1 MANLL
6 TLQLASR
13 RPDIKRA
20 HEGCVWRDLDGT
32 VCGRSLIAGGQ
43 RWLDWFDVGLLAFN
57 DRSPVVKVW
66 PVPGMTLEMARAEF
80 DRMLRPIV
88 LQALGWQALH
98 AGAALTSEGALLF
111 CGRSGAGKST
121 TAYALGQMGWT
132 QLADDQVVWR
142 LDDGR
147 PKVQALPFQP
157 RLRPLSS
164 AHLAAQASG
173 RSPWPTSQGL
183 IPMAAIYLLE
193 QRSHGTTAVS
203 IARVP
208 PAQAF
213 SALLP
218 HAHCFDL
225 SDVEATRLFTDD
237 YLTLASEVPV
247 FSVRYSPDL
256 DRLPELLH
264 TIVSAADITSGDAL
278 FV

>member
-1 MANLL
+1 MNLL
-6 TLQLASR
+6 TLQLASK
-13 RPDIKRA
+13 RPDISRA
-20 HEGCVWRDLDGT
+20 REGCVWRDLDGS
-32 VCGRSLIAGGQ
+32 VCGRSLIAGHD
-43 RWLDWFDVGLLAFN
+43 RWLDWYDVGLLAFN

-66 PVPGMTLEMARAEF
+66 PVRGMTIESARAEF

-132 QLADDQVVWR
+132 QLADDQVVWQ
-142 LDDGR
+142 LHDGR
-147 PKVQALPFQP
+147 PKVQALPFKP
-157 RLRPLSS
+157 RLRPLSHARFGDKTS
-164 AHLAAQASG
+164 P

-193 QRSHGTTAVS
+193 QRTDGAPVS
-203 IARVP
+203 ISRVA

-225 SDVEATRLFTDD
+225 SDVDATRVFTDD

-247 FSVRYSPDL
+247 FKVRYTPDL

-264 TIVSAADITSGDAL
+264 TIVSAADIASGDAL

>member
-1 MANLL
+1 VNLL
-6 TLQLASR
+6 TLQLASKP
-13 RPDIKRA
+13 PDIRRA
-20 HEGCVWRDLDGT
+20 REGCVWRDLDGS
-32 VCGRSLIAGGQ
+32 VCGRSLIAGHD
-43 RWLDWFDVGLLAFN
+43 RWLDWYDVGLLAFN
-57 DRSPVVKVW
+57 DRSPVVRVW
-66 PVPGMTLEMARAEF
+66 PVRGMTLESARAEF

-132 QLADDQVVWR
+132 QLADDQVVWQ
-142 LDDGR
+142 LHDGR
-147 PKVQALPFQP
+147 PKVQALPFKP
-157 RLRPLSS
+157 RLRPLSHARLGDKTS
-164 AHLAAQASG
+164 P

-193 QRSHGTTAVS
+193 QRTDGAPVS
-203 IARVP
+203 ISRVA

-225 SDVEATRLFTDD
+225 SDVDATRVFTDD

-247 FSVRYSPDL
+247 FKVRYAPDL

-264 TIVSAADITSGDAL
+264 TIVSAADIASGDAL

>member
-1 MANLL
+1 VNLL
-6 TLQLASR
+6 TLQLASK
-13 RPDIKRA
+13 RPDISRA
-20 HEGCVWRDLDGT
+20 REGCVWRDLDGS
-32 VCGRSLIAGGQ
+32 VCGRSLIAGHD
-43 RWLDWFDVGLLAFN
+43 RWLDWYDVGLLAFN

-66 PVPGMTLEMARAEF
+66 PVRGMTLESARAEF

-132 QLADDQVVWR
+132 QLADDQVVWQ
-142 LDDGR
+142 LHDGR
-147 PKVQALPFQP
+147 PKVQALPFKP
-157 RLRPLSS
+157 RLRPVSHARFGDKTS
-164 AHLAAQASG
+164 P

-193 QRSHGTTAVS
+193 QRTDGAPVS
-203 IARVP
+203 ISRVA

-225 SDVEATRLFTDD
+225 SDVDATRVFTDD

-247 FSVRYSPDL
+247 FKVRYTPDL

-264 TIVSAADITSGDAL
+264 TIVSAADIASGDAL

>member
-1 MANLL
+1 MNLL
-6 TLQLASR
+6 TLQLASK
-13 RPDIKRA
+13 RPDISRA
-20 HEGCVWRDLDGT
+20 REGCVWRDLDGS
-32 VCGRSLIAGGQ
+32 VCGRSLIAGHD
-43 RWLDWFDVGLLAFN
+43 RWLDWYDVGLLAFN
-57 DRSPVVKVW
+57 DRSPVVRVW
-66 PVPGMTLEMARAEF
+66 PVRGITLDSVRAEF

-98 AGAALTSEGALLF
+98 ASAALTSEGALLF

-132 QLADDQVVWR
+132 QVADDQVVWQ
-142 LDDGR
+142 LHDGR
-147 PKVQALPFQP
+147 PKVQPLPFKP
-157 RLRPLSS
+157 RLRPLSH
-164 AHLAAQASG
+164 ARLGDKASP

-193 QRSHGTTAVS
+193 QRTDGAPVS
-203 IARVP
+203 ISRVA

-225 SDVEATRLFTDD
+225 SDVDATRVFTDD

-247 FSVRYSPDL
+247 FKVRYAPDL

-264 TIVSAADITSGDAL
+264 TIVSAADIASGDAL

>member
-1 MANLL
+1 VNLL
-6 TLQLASR
+6 TLQLASK
-13 RPDIKRA
+13 RPDISRA
-20 HEGCVWRDLDGT
+20 REGCVWRDLDGS
-32 VCGRSLIAGGQ
+32 VCGRSLIAGHD
-43 RWLDWFDVGLLAFN
+43 RWLDWYDVGLLAFN

-66 PVPGMTLEMARAEF
+66 PVRGMTLESARAEF

-132 QLADDQVVWR
+132 QLADDQVVWQ
-142 LDDGR
+142 LHDGR

-157 RLRPLSS
+157 RLRPLSH
-164 AHLAAQASG
+164 AHLGDKSSP

-193 QRSHGTTAVS
+193 QRTGGAPVS
-203 IARVP
+203 ISRVA

-225 SDVEATRLFTDD
+225 SDVEATRVFTDD

-247 FSVRYSPDL
+247 FKVRYAPDL

-264 TIVSAADITSGDAL
+264 TIVSAADIASGDAL

>member
-1 MANLL
+1 VNLL
-6 TLQLASR
+6 TLQLASK
-13 RPDIKRA
+13 RPDISRA
-20 HEGCVWRDLDGT
+20 HEGCVWRDLDGS
-32 VCGRSLIAGGQ
+32 VCGRSLIAGHD
-43 RWLDWFDVGLLAFN
+43 RWLDWYDVGLLAFN

-66 PVPGMTLEMARAEF
+66 PVRGMTLESARAEF

-132 QLADDQVVWR
+132 QLADDQVVWQ
-142 LDDGR
+142 LHDGR

-157 RLRPLSS
+157 RLRPLSH
-164 AHLAAQASG
+164 AHLGDKSSP

-193 QRSHGTTAVS
+193 QRTGGAPVS
-203 IARVP
+203 ISRVA

-225 SDVEATRLFTDD
+225 SDVEATRVFTDD

-247 FSVRYSPDL
+247 FKVRYAPDL

-264 TIVSAADITSGDAL
+264 TIVSAADIASGDAL

>member
-1 MANLL
+1 MTQL

-13 RPDIKRA
+13 RPDVSRA
-20 HEGCVWRDLDGT
+20 REGCVWRDLDGS

-43 RWLDWFDVGLLAFN
+43 RWLDWFEVGVLAFN

-66 PVPGMTLEMARAEF
+66 PVNGVTLESARLEF

-98 AGAALTSEGALLF
+98 ASAALTSEGALLF

-142 LDDGR
+142 LHDGR
-147 PKVQALPFQP
+147 PKVQSLPFTP
-157 RLRPLSS
+157 RLRPLSE
-164 AHLAAQASG
+164 ARLAESG
-173 RSPWPTSQGL
+173 GSKSPWPKTQGL
-183 IPMAAIYLLE
+183 IPIAAIYLLD
-193 QRSHGTTAVS
+193 QRTAAGPSVS
-203 IARVP
+203 ISRVP
-208 PAQAF
+208 AAQAF

-225 SDVEATRLFTDD
+225 SDVETTRVFTDD

-247 FSVRYSPDL
+247 FSVKYSPDL
-256 DRLPELLH
+256 DRLTELLH
-264 TIVSAADITSGDAL
+264 TIVSAADIASGDAL

>member
-1 MANLL
+1 MNLL
-6 TLQLASR
+6 TLQLASK
-13 RPDIKRA
+13 RPDISRA
-20 HEGCVWRDLDGT
+20 REGCVWRDLDGS
-32 VCGRSLIAGGQ
+32 VCGRSLIAGHD
-43 RWLDWFDVGLLAFN
+43 RWLDWYDVGLLAFN

-66 PVPGMTLEMARAEF
+66 PVRGMTLESARAEF

-132 QLADDQVVWR
+132 QLADDQVVWQ
-142 LDDGR
+142 LHDGR
-147 PKVQALPFQP
+147 PKVQALPFKP
-157 RLRPLSS
+157 RLRPVSHARFGDKTS
-164 AHLAAQASG
+164 P

-193 QRSHGTTAVS
+193 QRTDGAPVS
-203 IARVP
+203 ISRVA

-225 SDVEATRLFTDD
+225 SDVDATRVFTDD

-247 FSVRYSPDL
+247 FKVRYTPDL

-264 TIVSAADITSGDAL
+264 TIVSAADIASGDAL

>member
-1 MANLL
+1 MNLL
-6 TLQLASR
+6 TLQLASK
-13 RPDIKRA
+13 RPDISRA
-20 HEGCVWRDLDGT
+20 REGCVWRDLDGS
-32 VCGRSLIAGGQ
+32 VCGRSLIAGHD
-43 RWLDWFDVGLLAFN
+43 RWLDWYEVGVLAFN

-66 PVPGMTLEMARAEF
+66 PVRGMTLESARAEF

-121 TAYALGQMGWT
+121 TAFALGQMGWT
-132 QLADDQVVWR
+132 QLADDQVVWQ
-142 LDDGR
+142 LHDGR
-147 PKVQALPFQP
+147 PKVQALPFKP
-157 RLRPLSS
+157 RLRPLSQ
-164 AHLAAQASG
+164 AHLRDNTSP

-193 QRSHGTTAVS
+193 QRTDGAPVS
-203 IARVP
+203 ISRVA
-208 PAQAF
+208 PAPAF

-225 SDVEATRLFTDD
+225 SDVEATRVFTDD

-247 FSVRYSPDL
+247 FKVRYAPDL
-256 DRLPELLH
+256 DRLPEMLH
-264 TIVSAADITSGDAL
+264 TIVSAADIASGDAL

>member
-1 MANLL
+1 VNLL
-6 TLQLASR
+6 TLQLASK
-13 RPDIKRA
+13 RPDISRA
-20 HEGCVWRDLDGT
+20 REGCVWRDLDGS
-32 VCGRSLIAGGQ
+32 VCGRSLIAGHD
-43 RWLDWFDVGLLAFN
+43 RWLDWYDVGLLAFN
-57 DRSPVVKVW
+57 DRSPVVRVW
-66 PVPGMTLEMARAEF
+66 PVRGMTLESARAEF

-132 QLADDQVVWR
+132 QLADDQVVWQ
-142 LDDGR
+142 LHDGR
-147 PKVQALPFQP
+147 PKVQALPFKP
-157 RLRPLSS
+157 RLRPLSHARLGDKTS
-164 AHLAAQASG
+164 P

-193 QRSHGTTAVS
+193 QRTDGAPVS
-203 IARVP
+203 ISRVA

-225 SDVEATRLFTDD
+225 SDVDATRVFTDD

-247 FSVRYSPDL
+247 FKVRYAPDL

-264 TIVSAADITSGDAL
+264 TIVSAADIASGDAL

>member
-1 MANLL
+1 
-6 TLQLASR
+6 
-13 RPDIKRA
+13 
-20 HEGCVWRDLDGT
+20 VWRDLDGS
-32 VCGRSLIAGGQ
+32 VCGRSLIAGHD
-43 RWLDWFDVGLLAFN
+43 RWLDWYDVGLLAFN
-57 DRSPVVKVW
+57 DRSPVVRVW
-66 PVPGMTLEMARAEF
+66 PVRGMTLESARAEF

-132 QLADDQVVWR
+132 QLADDQVVWQ
-142 LDDGR
+142 LHDGR

-157 RLRPLSS
+157 RLRPLSH
-164 AHLAAQASG
+164 AHLGDKSSP

-193 QRSHGTTAVS
+193 QRTGGAPVS
-203 IARVP
+203 ISRVA

-225 SDVEATRLFTDD
+225 SDVEATRVFTDD

-247 FSVRYSPDL
+247 FKVRYAPDL

-264 TIVSAADITSGDAL
+264 TIVSAADIASGDAL

>member
-1 MANLL
+1 MNLL

-13 RPDIKRA
+13 RPDISRA
-20 HEGCVWRDLDGT
+20 REGCVWRDLDGS
-32 VCGRSLIAGGQ
+32 VCGRSLIAGHD
-43 RWLDWFDVGLLAFN
+43 RWLDWYDVGLLAFN

-66 PVPGMTLEMARAEF
+66 PVRGMTLESARAEF
-80 DRMLRPIV
+80 DRMLRAIV

-132 QLADDQVVWR
+132 QLADDQVVWQ
-142 LDDGR
+142 LHDGR
-147 PKVQALPFQP
+147 PKVQALPFKP
-157 RLRPLSS
+157 RLRPVSHARFGDKTS
-164 AHLAAQASG
+164 P

-193 QRSHGTTAVS
+193 QRTDGAPVS
-203 IARVP
+203 ISRVA

-225 SDVEATRLFTDD
+225 SDVDATRVFTDD

-247 FSVRYSPDL
+247 FKVRYTPDL

-264 TIVSAADITSGDAL
+264 TIVSAADIASGDAL

>member
-1 MANLL
+1 MNLL
-6 TLQLASR
+6 TLQLASK
-13 RPDIKRA
+13 RPDISRA
-20 HEGCVWRDLDGT
+20 REGCVWRDLDGS
-32 VCGRSLIAGGQ
+32 VCGRSLIAGHD
-43 RWLDWFDVGLLAFN
+43 RWLDWYDVGLLAFN

-66 PVPGMTLEMARAEF
+66 PVRGMTIESARAEF

-98 AGAALTSEGALLF
+98 AGAALTAEGALLF

-132 QLADDQVVWR
+132 QLADDQVVWQ
-142 LDDGR
+142 LHDGR
-147 PKVQALPFQP
+147 PKVQALPFKP
-157 RLRPLSS
+157 RLRPLSHERFGDKTS
-164 AHLAAQASG
+164 A

-193 QRSHGTTAVS
+193 QRTDGAPVS
-203 IARVP
+203 ISRVA

-225 SDVEATRLFTDD
+225 SDVDATRVFTDD

-247 FSVRYSPDL
+247 FKVRYAPDL
-256 DRLPELLH
+256 DRLPELIH
-264 TIVSAADITSGDAL
+264 TIVSAADIASGDAL

>member
-1 MANLL
+1 VNLL
-6 TLQLASR
+6 TLQLASK
-13 RPDIKRA
+13 RPDISRA
-20 HEGCVWRDLDGT
+20 HEGCVWRDLDGS
-32 VCGRSLIAGGQ
+32 VCGRSLIAGHD
-43 RWLDWFDVGLLAFN
+43 RWLDWYDVGLLAFN

-66 PVPGMTLEMARAEF
+66 PVRGMTLESARAEF

-132 QLADDQVVWR
+132 QLADDQVVWQ
-142 LDDGR
+142 LHDGR
-147 PKVQALPFQP
+147 PKVQALPFKP
-157 RLRPLSS
+157 RLRPLSHARFADKTS
-164 AHLAAQASG
+164 P

-193 QRSHGTTAVS
+193 QRTEGAPMS
-203 IARVP
+203 IARVA
-208 PAQAF
+208 PARAF

-225 SDVEATRLFTDD
+225 SDVDATRVFTDD

-247 FSVRYSPDL
+247 FSVRYAPDL